1 MKIKE
6 LILFGFKS
14 FPLETRIRYGQG
26 ITVIVGPNGTGKSN
40 IIDSLRWILGE
51 QSLKKLRC
59 KRVED
64 LIYTSLDEKKNLGYT
79 EACLIVENEGHF
91 PQYGEEIEIKRRFY
105 RSGEG
110 EFYINRAQCRLMDI
124 QDLFLNSGAL
134 SYSFLE
140 RDEVKDIVS
149 GDVREMFEDAAGIAL
164 YRERREASQRKL
176 QATQQDLLRLQ
187 DLLSEVERL
196 VRSLRRQARRTQVY
210 DELRSRIKKVGLSL
224 LKKRSGDFLDRLA
237 EHRLV
242 LDGLQAEEHLVVDQ
256 VKSREASLAGLKKDI
271 DVLTSQHDELIA
283 QLAGLKDA
291 VAQGETHIED
301 LRTAKESLERNLAL
315 KRMRIVS
322 REAEA
327 DTVKE
332 RIARRHA
339 DLESCRNEENTI
351 KSSFQND
358 ETRIRQIESDIFR
371 LRGSL
376 DEKRR
381 VLKEMDDAK
390 HSRELFLSQKK
401 ADRANLEAL
410 RERIGG
416 EMKVLQSLLDDLARQ
431 KLALDERL
439 RILLGQE
446 EELNRTILEAKE
458 QLAGITDSIATNG
471 REIEKRDRLL
481 FDLRTE
487 IESLKVRLRA
497 FSVEKI
503 KELFRQRY
511 DGCLYEDI
519 KIEPGYEAAVNG
531 ALGEILNFHIVDRID
546 EQDLSG
552 LKREQRVGFL
562 IRGETSAA
570 EVPAA
575 SLLKHVTLGRRAARL
590 GTYLANFIVAP
601 DFAAALRQSEAD
613 TGRGLVTLDGVVI
626 RAGLVV
632 ISGLPED
639 IASLRKRN
647 EELAELIE
655 NMDNEIVFLRHEG
668 ERLEAEQAA
677 FEAVIE
683 KQKTDLTTAVVEISG
698 LEIKINNNVSQR
710 ERTQNQL
717 AAFRNEVHTIVDQ
730 ESEIDREVA
739 LGLGLDEKS
748 FDAAGPEILT
758 TEQELIR
765 TESDYHDLMNKT
777 SEVRSRLARVE
788 EKINGLNREV
798 DDLGQQVET
807 GSLEVKTLE
816 LEIDQHQGEL
826 AGTERMLTSLSQ
838 DVAAQRTV
846 IEKREKEF
854 SVKGIEAKIKTQGE
868 LLDALNEQRANL
880 EVKREEILK
889 ARMAYFEIEQGI
901 KQCREQAQ
909 QEYDAD
915 LEAAVVEPIENPEE
929 RHMELLS
936 RLDRL
941 GPCNPLSVTE
951 YEKEKKRLDDIL
963 RQRDD
968 VVGAMTTLETSI
980 KELDQEART
989 SFLATFKQVREHF
1002 QRVFQ
1007 NFFIGGEADLLLS
1020 DEVSPFESTIEIV
1033 ARPMG
1038 KKLKHIHQLSTGE
1051 QTLLAI
1057 SLMFAFYFV
1066 RPSPFCII
1074 DEIDAPLDDA
1084 NVVRFAE
1091 FLRDLSS
1098 KTQILLITHNKVT
1111 MEYADFI
1118 YGVTME
1124 EPGASKIV
1132 SMRLRELTGALESP

>member
-1 MKIKE
+1 MKINE

-26 ITVIVGPNGTGKSN
+26 ITAIVGPNGTGKSN

-51 QSLKKLRC
+51 QSLRKLRC

-64 LIYTSLDEKKNLGYT
+64 LIFTSLDEKKNLGYT
-79 EACLIVENEGHF
+79 EVCLIIENEGRF

-149 GDVREMFEDAAGIAL
+149 GDIREMFEDAAGIAL
-164 YRERREASQRKL
+164 YRERRDASQRKL

-210 DELRSRIKKVGLSL
+210 DELRNRIKKVGLSL
-224 LKKRSGDFLDRLA
+224 LKKRLGESLDKLKEQQAVLDRLQRE
-237 EHRLV
+237 EHGV
-242 LDGLQAEEHLVVDQ
+242 LDQM
-256 VKSREASLAGLKKDI
+256 KSRETSLGELKKEI
-271 DVLTSQHDELIA
+271 DVLTNQHDELINR
-283 QLAGLKDA
+283 LTDLKNA
-291 VAQGETHIED
+291 IAQGETLFENFEI
-301 LRTAKESLERNLAL
+301 TKESLERELAL

-322 REAEA
+322 RQVEMDAI
-327 DTVKE
+327 KE
-332 RIARRHA
+332 KIARRRA
-339 DLESCRNEENTI
+339 DLEACRSEENAI
-351 KSSFQND
+351 KVSFQED
-358 ETRIRQIESDIFR
+358 EDRISKAEAGVFR
-371 LRGSL
+371 LRSSI

-416 EMKVLQSLLDDLARQ
+416 EMNVLQSSLEDLRRQ
-431 KLALDERL
+431 KAAQDERL
-439 RILLGQE
+439 RTLGGQE
-446 EELNRTILEAKE
+446 KEINRTITESKG
-458 QLAGITDSIATNG
+458 QLADITASIATNN

-487 IESLKVRLRA
+487 AESLKVRLRQ
-497 FSVEKI
+497 FPVEKI
-503 KELFRQRY
+503 KEIFGQRY

-531 ALGEILNFHIVDRID
+531 ALGEILNFHIVDRIG
-546 EQDLSG
+546 EQDLTG

-562 IRGETSAA
+562 LRGEASAA
-570 EVPAA
+570 EAPAD
-575 SLLKHVTLGRRAARL
+575 SLIKHVTLGRRAARL
-590 GTYLANFIVAP
+590 NNHLGNFIVAP
-601 DFAAALRQSEAD
+601 DFAAAYRQSESAAD
-613 TGRGLVTLDGVVI
+613 HYFVTLDGAVI
-626 RAGLVV
+626 RDGLVV
-632 ISGLPED
+632 ISGPPED
-639 IASLRKRN
+639 VASLTKRAF
-647 EELAELIE
+647 ELAELIE
-655 NMDNEIVFLRHEG
+655 NMANEIAFLRQEG
-668 ERLEAEQAA
+668 KRIEALHAEI
-677 FEAVIE
+677 ELSLE
-683 KQKTDLTTAVVEISG
+683 KQKTDLTTVVVEISG
-698 LEIKINNNVSQR
+698 LEIKVNNIVNQR

-717 AAFRNEVHTIVDQ
+717 ASSRNEVRDIQDQ
-730 ESEIDREVA
+730 VSEIEREVA

-748 FDAAGPEILT
+748 FDAAGVDIITMEK
-758 TEQELIR
+758 ELVR
-765 TESDYHDLMNKT
+765 TESDYHDVMGKT
-777 SEVRSRLARVE
+777 SEIRSRLARVE
-788 EKINGLNREV
+788 EKINGLNREIE
-798 DDLGQQVET
+798 DQGHDVET
-807 GSLEVKTLE
+807 GAREVETLE
-816 LEIDQHQGEL
+816 LEIDQHQKEL
-826 AGTERMLTSLSQ
+826 AGTKQALAKLYE
-838 DVAAQRTV
+838 DVAAQKAV
-846 IEKREKEF
+846 VEKREKEF
-854 SVKGIEAKIKTQGE
+854 SVKGIESKVKTQGE
-868 LLDALNEQRANL
+868 LLSALNELRDNL

-901 KQCREQAQ
+901 KQCHEQAQ
-909 QEYDAD
+909 QEYSAD
-915 LEAAVVEPIENPEE
+915 PLTAVVEPIENPEE
-929 RHMELLS
+929 RHTELLS

-963 RQRDD
+963 TQRDD
-968 VVGAMTTLETSI
+968 VVQAKTTLETSI
-980 KELDQEART
+980 KELDQEARA
-989 SFLATFKQVREHF
+989 SFLITFQQVREHF

-1007 NFFIGGEADLLLS
+1007 NFFVGGEADLLLS

-1084 NVVRFAE
+1084 NIVRFAE

-1098 KTQILLITHNKVT
+1098 RTQILLITHNKVT
-1111 MEYADFI
+1111 MEYADYI